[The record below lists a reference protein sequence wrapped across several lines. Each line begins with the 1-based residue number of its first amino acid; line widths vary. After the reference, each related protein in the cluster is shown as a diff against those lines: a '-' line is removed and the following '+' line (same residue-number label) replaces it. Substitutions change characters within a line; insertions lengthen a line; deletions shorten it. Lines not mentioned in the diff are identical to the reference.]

1 MLLAMLAAFTPHLLD
16 ARLYGLPA
24 MLNVNKHT
32 DHKQGTQRGAK
43 SEGPTH
49 AASFTF
55 FSASSISLKPGRM
68 PEDRF

>member
-32 DHKQGTQRGAK
+32 DHKQVNNKRQLDPKMLWIARRL
-43 SEGPTH
+43 S
-49 AASFTF
+49 
-55 FSASSISLKPGRM
+55 
-68 PEDRF
+68 